1 MKQRARVAR
10 VEFSVYGTPKA
21 APRPRA
27 GRYGVYHDPSADH
40 WKELVTLGYLG
51 SRDLLTEGP
60 VVVRLEFIFE
70 RSKKTSKAVQYVEI
84 FHTKKPD
91 IDNLEKSVL
100 DALTKAGAWK
110 DDAYVAS
117 IHSVKRYARFG
128 EKPGVHIA
136 LEIMPFVPS
145 GGVRAS
151 SLPGG
156 AEGIS

>member
-1 MKQRARVAR
+1 M
-10 VEFSVYGTPKA
+10 PKA

-27 GRYGVYHDPSADH
+27 GRYGVYHDPSADR
-40 WKELVTLGYLG
+40 WKELVMLGYLG
-51 SRDLLTEGP
+51 SRNLLAEGP
-60 VVVRLEFIFE
+60 VEVRLEFVFE
-70 RSKKTSKAVQYVEI
+70 RSKKTSKTLGYVET

-110 DDAYVAS
+110 DDSCVAS

-136 LEIMPFVPS
+136 LEIMSFVPS
-145 GGVRAS
+145 EGSDAS
-151 SLPGG
+151 FLPDG
-156 AEGIS
+156 AEGILTGNKR